1 MTLAYVLLLDLVG
14 SSRLPDRQAA
24 TETLQS
30 AQSVV
35 NERFTDHWLA
45 PLETTRGDEMAAV
58 LRGPEVAYDVISDLG
73 DASHP
78 LTLRAVVKHGEL
90 VAGLET
96 RRASIIDG
104 PAFHVADRQMDD
116 LKDGSGLCRFDLGV
130 EDLDRLLNALGN
142 LLLSQLAELTELQRQ
157 ILRRY
162 QRDLEAN
169 GSVKQEDVA
178 RALGTTQQ
186 SVSKTLKTIR
196 WELIDAG
203 ETEMRRLLAEAAT
216 RRPEGRAA

>member
-1 MTLAYVLLLDLVG
+1 MTFAYVLLLDLVG

-24 TETLQS
+24 TETLQG
-30 AQSVV
+30 AQAVV
-35 NERFTDHWLA
+35 NERYANRWLA

-58 LRGPEVAYDVISDLG
+58 LRGPEVAYEVISDLG
-73 DASHP
+73 DEIHP
-78 LTLRAVVKHGEL
+78 LTLRAVVKYGEL

-116 LKDGSGLCRFDLGV
+116 LKDGPGLCHFDLGL

-142 LLLSQLAELTELQRQ
+142 LLLSQLAELTEQQRK
-157 ILRRY
+157 ILRHY
-162 QRDLEAN
+162 QRDLEET
-169 GSVKQEDVA
+169 GSVKQAEVA
-178 RALGTTQQ
+178 QAVGTTQQ

-203 ETEMRRLLAEAAT
+203 EKEMRRLLAQAGN
-216 RRPEGRAA
+216 RRPEGQAA